1 MSDPRYEVLA
11 VGERDMLEAV
21 LDFHRDAL
29 VRKTSNLG
37 EDQLRAS
44 PVPSGTNLIGLVHH
58 LTRVEE
64 WWFEGCFAGRP
75 FDGDP
80 PHEHQAPA
88 GATYEEIVA
97 GYRRQC
103 DRSREI
109 TRNSQLDDVAQ
120 VLFMKPTLRWV
131 LVHMIEETARHN
143 GQADVIRELTDGEL
157 GE

>member
-1 MSDPRYEVLA
+1 MSDQRFEVLA
-11 VGERDMLEAV
+11 AAERDMLEAM
-21 LDFHRDAL
+21 LDFHRDAML
-29 VRKTSNLG
+29 RKTSDVSD
-37 EDQLRAS
+37 DQLRAS
-44 PVPSGTNLIGLVHH
+44 PVASGTNLIGLVHH

-80 PHEHQAPA
+80 PHEHQAPV
-88 GATYEEIVA
+88 GATYEEVVA

-103 DRSREI
+103 ERSREI
-109 TRNSQLDDVAQ
+109 ARQAQLDDVAA
-120 VLFMKPTLRWV
+120 FPSMMPTLRWV

-143 GQADVIRELTDGEL
+143 GQADVIRELTDGAT